1 MTIRFLSGALFLILI
16 LTGCGG
22 VNDGGRIS
30 FSEATVE
37 NGLKAFEEGA
47 WEKAELELSTA
58 IDSGGLQPDM
68 AEAAIR
74 SLAVSR
80 VHLGKL
86 AEAEADLQKLEQGAM
101 EMDLFWI
108 ASAELALKKGDSA
121 AAKKAIAEAR
131 KVNRSVKLS
140 EELQKVQ

>member
-1 MTIRFLSGALFLILI
+1 MRLLTCALVLISI
-16 LTGCGG
+16 VTGCGSG
-22 VNDGGRIS
+22 TDGGQIS

-37 NGLKAFEEGA
+37 NGLKAFEQRD
-47 WEKAELELSTA
+47 WQKAELELSTA
-58 IDSGGLQPDM
+58 IGNGGLQPDI

-86 AEAEADLQKLEQGAM
+86 AEAEADLQTLKQGAM
-101 EMDLFWI
+101 EMDLFWL
-108 ASAELALKKGDSA
+108 ASAELAVKKGDSA

-131 KVNRSVKLS
+131 ELNRSVKLS
-140 EELQKVQ
+140 EELQKVR

>member
-1 MTIRFLSGALFLILI
+1 MRFLTGSLFLISI
-16 LTGCGG
+16 LFGCGSG
-22 VNDGGRIS
+22 ADGGKTS
-30 FSEATVE
+30 FSEASVE
-37 NGLKAFEEGA
+37 NGLKAFEQRD

-58 IDSGGLQPDM
+58 IDNGGLQPDM

-101 EMDLFWI
+101 EMDLFWL
-108 ASAELALKKGDSA
+108 ASAELAFKKGDSA
-121 AAKKAIAEAR
+121 SAKKSIAEAR
-131 KVNRSVKLS
+131 RVNRSVKLS